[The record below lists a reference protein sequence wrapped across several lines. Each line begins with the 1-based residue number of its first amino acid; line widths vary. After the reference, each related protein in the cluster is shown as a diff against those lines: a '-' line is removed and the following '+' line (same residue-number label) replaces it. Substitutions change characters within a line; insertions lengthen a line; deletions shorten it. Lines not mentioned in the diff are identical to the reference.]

1 MSKAFGEIGDCSRS
15 DNVNALDTTV
25 RPVARTLAPALS
37 EGRSASAP
45 ATASS
50 DAYLSSASRRPV
62 LLDSHPKNPLLVLAL
77 CLRPPDQTCTTSLRR
92 ETHSCCP
99 YWSPVNQRSR
109 VSIAFLH
116 HVGTPSSTL
125 KSNPTANAGLSK
137 PAPALRTCLM
147 AASKYRQ
154 SLGHRDPTPSQAF
167 LDSVGSYLNRI
178 LAIIPLSS
186 WFSR

>member
-1 MSKAFGEIGDCSRS
+1 MRPRSDQDVKAFGEIGDCSRS

-25 RPVARTLAPALS
+25 RPVARTLTPALS

-45 ATASS
+45 ASASS

-77 CLRPPDQTCTTSLRR
+77 CLHPPDQTCTTSLRR
-92 ETHSCCP
+92 ETHNCCP
-99 YWSPVNQRSR
+99 YWAPVNQRSR

-137 PAPALRTCLM
+137 PAPALELVSWQRPNIDSLS
-147 AASKYRQ
+147 AIVILRRHRLSLIQ
-154 SLGHRDPTPSQAF
+154 SAPT
-167 LDSVGSYLNRI
+167 
-178 LAIIPLSS
+178 
-186 WFSR
+186 